1 MEEQL
6 TDENCASLYK
16 IKNYMEKAG
25 FKAIAASIAVTELQR
40 KKLIIISREQDS
52 NGYDYTGCRLTT
64 DGESWVLD
72 NQDKVQM
79 RYVEDDNSADFSDMD
94 LELPF

>member
-1 MEEQL
+1 
-6 TDENCASLYK
+6 
-16 IKNYMEKAG
+16 
-25 FKAIAASIAVTELQR
+25 
-40 KKLIIISREQDS
+40 
-52 NGYDYTGCRLTT
+52 
-64 DGESWVLD
+64 VLD